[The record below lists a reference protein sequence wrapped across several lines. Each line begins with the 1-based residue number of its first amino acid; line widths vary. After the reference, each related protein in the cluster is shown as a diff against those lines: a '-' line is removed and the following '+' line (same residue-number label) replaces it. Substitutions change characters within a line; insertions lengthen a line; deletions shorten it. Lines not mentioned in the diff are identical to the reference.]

1 MSYVSE
7 QPARTS
13 DGQFSYAPG
22 TEERADAVLA
32 KILGTPAP
40 KAAAA
45 PVENTEVADAA
56 PANPEPTQSTPTQA
70 VDETLTYAGFTPSMQ
85 AKLSPEERQALVSH
99 HKAENAKAKAQAE
112 RLNQLEKATQAPAS
126 ETPAPAPQRTS
137 EDYTKAAEPLV
148 ALLGLGQEDLPTVAQ
163 FAKTIAETVRN
174 EVTGQ
179 LGPVVE
185 LQREAQQELANS
197 TMKVIGERFPGF
209 NDAAN
214 KAAVAANVEA
224 IRHSPKYQTC
234 APTAKE
240 RAIQLWHDAAVITG
254 LQAAPPAVSTQQRD
268 SARNAGQVSPA
279 QKVVAPVGE
288 TPQQRIDR
296 LAMKWASSPG

>member
-40 KAAAA
+40 SAA

-56 PANPEPTQSTPTQA
+56 PVAEAESPGFVP
-70 VDETLTYAGFTPSMQ
+70 DEVLTYAKIDASIQ
-85 AKLSPEERQALVSH
+85 EKLSPEARAAMSAAL
-99 HKAENAKAKAQAE
+99 KEYNRIAKAQAE

-296 LAMKWASSPG
+296 LALKWASSPG

>member
-40 KAAAA
+40 SAA

-56 PANPEPTQSTPTQA
+56 PVAEAESPGFVP
-70 VDETLTYAGFTPSMQ
+70 DEVLTYAKIDASIQ
-85 AKLSPEERQALVSH
+85 EKLSPEARAAMSAALKEYSRI
-99 HKAENAKAKAQAE
+99 AKAQAE

-296 LAMKWASSPG
+296 LALKWASSPG

>member
-40 KAAAA
+40 SAA

-56 PANPEPTQSTPTQA
+56 PVAEAESPGFVP
-70 VDETLTYAGFTPSMQ
+70 DEVLTYAKIDASIQ
-85 AKLSPEERQALVSH
+85 EKLSPEARAAMSAALKES
-99 HKAENAKAKAQAE
+99 NRIAKAQAE

-296 LAMKWASSPG
+296 LALKWASSPG